1 VSLPEIHKQQEVRD
15 LVFRALAEDIGPG
28 DVTSAALVAEQ
39 ETVRGVVLSRG
50 DYILSGIHV
59 SALVFQTLDE
69 SLTVEVLSKDGSS
82 VREAQEVLRISGN
95 ARSILAAERVALNLL
110 QRMTGIASQ
119 TRRYAERSGHAA
131 ILDTRK
137 TTPGLRVLEKYA
149 VLCGGGMNHRTG
161 LYDRVL
167 IKDNHRA
174 LWRRRG
180 TGTLADAVRAAKK
193 MHPELLVEV
202 EVETEED
209 LASVLSA
216 SPDWVLL
223 DNMSPARMAQ
233 CVVLC
238 KGKCKVEASG
248 GITLENVEAVAG
260 SGVDAISI
268 GALTHSVRAADFSL
282 EFPDLS
288 P

>member
-15 LVFRALAEDIGPG
+15 LVFRALAEDIGTG

>member
-1 VSLPEIHKQQEVRD
+1 MSLPEIHKQQEVRD
-15 LVFRALAEDIGPG
+15 LVYRALAEDIGAG

-39 ETVRGVVLSRG
+39 ETVRGVILSRG

-59 SALVFQTLDE
+59 AALVFQTLDD
-69 SLTVEVLSKDGSS
+69 SLTVEVLAKDGSS
-82 VREAQEVLRISGN
+82 VREAQEVLRMSGN

>member
-1 VSLPEIHKQQEVRD
+1 MSLPEIHKQQEVRD